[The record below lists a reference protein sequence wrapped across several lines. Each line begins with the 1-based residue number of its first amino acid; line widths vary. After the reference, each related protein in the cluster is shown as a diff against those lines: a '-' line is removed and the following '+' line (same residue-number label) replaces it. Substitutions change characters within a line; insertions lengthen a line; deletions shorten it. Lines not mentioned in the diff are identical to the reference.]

1 MVGVEFSNFQME
13 FEAHCF
19 QLCGP
24 RFSQDPY
31 IFSSPFVF
39 PAVWG
44 SGEAAPGPQ
53 LGESGS
59 PGDSNMIQI
68 KIYSNRTSGHDFIT
82 P

>member
-1 MVGVEFSNFQME
+1 MW
-13 FEAHCF
+13 
-19 QLCGP
+19 
-24 RFSQDPY
+24 SQDPY

-44 SGEAAPGPQ
+44 SGEAAPEPQ

-59 PGDSNMIQI
+59 PGDSNMIQT
-68 KIYSNRTSGHDFIT
+68 KNYSNRTSGHDFIT